1 MLRFALGILFLFSS
15 LEVLGETFRVERI
28 DFQGLD
34 RVDEGF
40 ALRLLN
46 LRVSEP
52 FAEEETPKVVESL
65 YRSGYFEDVKLYRI
79 GNRLLIKVRERPG
92 IVGITIE
99 GNKRIETDSL
109 LEALA
114 RVDITPGKVLDY
126 TALERMQEELLQQYG
141 VQGRYGARVEAQTRK
156 LSDNKVQVTIR
167 INEGTLAL
175 IKKIRI
181 IGNYTVARDTILDA
195 LQSGTVPWYAFWSS
209 RDSYSQLK
217 LAADLETIR
226 QIYLDR
232 GYLDFK
238 VTNTHVSL
246 SLDRKHIRITIG
258 VSEGGKYRVSGHELA
273 GDKILPEQEL
283 EEVVYLPKRKFYS
296 QKSAVASGK
305 AIELKLGYA
314 GYAFAKVDI
323 IPERDVEKGTVKV
336 ILLIRPGR
344 KTYVRRINFSGNSDT
359 DDQVFRQEMRQLEGA
374 VYSARKI
381 ELSEARLRRLPYV
394 EALRVEKT
402 LVSGADDQI
411 DLNLYLQERWS
422 GSFNASV
429 GFSSEAGAIVS
440 FGVKQDNFLGTGKR
454 VSLSFSNTDSTNAYG
469 LLVHDPFYTIDGISR
484 SLSFEFREVDYSD
497 RDTSASNSE
506 EYSVGMNWGIPI
518 SENDSFLIGGKIQDI
533 SVTANTRTPVEVRNF
548 LDREGNDFLNF
559 VLNFGFSYDT
569 RNRAIFATDGEIFQT
584 NVNWYLPFSDLN
596 YYKLSLTGRKYHPL
610 DDSGFVLSARG
621 RLSYAQE
628 YGGTTEVPYY
638 DRFYGGGASSL
649 RGYRSNSLGP
659 KDANNDALG
668 GDFRILGNLDLYLPQ
683 DWFSDD
689 LNARFGFFAD
699 AGNVYRKAGD
709 FSSLS
714 SLRGSTGISMQWLTA
729 LGGLEISFAKPFWDD
744 SDDRTETFQLDL
756 GTSF

>member
-1 MLRFALGILFLFSS
+1 MRFALSILFLFSS

-52 FAEEETPKVVESL
+52 FAEEETPEVIESL

-79 GNRLLIKVRERPG
+79 GNRLLIKVQERPG

-114 RVDITPGKVLDY
+114 RVDIATGKVLDY

-141 VQGRYGARVEAQTRK
+141 VQGRYGARVEAQTVK
-156 LSDNKVQVTIR
+156 LSGNKVQITIL
-167 INEGTLAL
+167 INEGTLAA
-175 IKKIRI
+175 IKEIRVN
-181 IGNYTVARDTILDA
+181 GNHTVASDTILDA
-195 LQSGTVPWYAFWSS
+195 LQSGVVSWYEFWSS
-209 RDSYSQLK
+209 RDNYSQLK

-226 QIYLDR
+226 QIYLDL

-273 GDKILPEQEL
+273 GEKILPRQEL
-283 EEVVYLPKRKFYS
+283 EEVVHLPKGKFYS

-305 AIELKLGYA
+305 AIEQKLGLV
-314 GYAFAKVDI
+314 GYAFAKVDV

-336 ILLIRPGR
+336 VLLIQPGR

-381 ELSEARLRRLPYV
+381 KLSEARLRRLRFV
-394 EALRVEKT
+394 EELRLEKL
-402 LVSGADDQI
+402 LVPGADEQI
-411 DLNLYLQERWS
+411 DLNLYLKERWS

-429 GFSSEAGAIVS
+429 GFSSESGAILT
-440 FGVKQDNFLGTGKR
+440 FGIKQDNFLGTGKR
-454 VSLSFSNTDSTNAYG
+454 VSLSFSNTDSTSAYG
-469 LLVHDPFYTIDGISR
+469 FLVHDPFYTIDGISR
-484 SLSFEFREVDYSD
+484 SLSFEFREVDYAN

-506 EYSVGMNWGIPI
+506 EYSVGTNWGIPV
-518 SENDSFLIGGKIQDI
+518 SENDSFLVGAKIQDI
-533 SVTANTRTPVEVRNF
+533 SVTANTRSPVEVRNF
-548 LDREGNDFLNF
+548 LDREGNNF
-559 VLNFGFSYDT
+559 FNYVLNFGFSYDT
-569 RNRAIFATDGEIFQT
+569 RDRAIFATDGGTFQAS
-584 NVNWYLPFSDLN
+584 VSWYLPFSDLN
-596 YYKLSLTGRKYHPL
+596 YYKLNLSGKKYYPL
-610 DDSGFVLSARG
+610 YDSGFVLSMQG
-621 RLSYAQE
+621 RASYGQE
-628 YGGTTEVPYY
+628 YGSTTEVPYY

-659 KDANNDALG
+659 KDEFNDALG
-668 GDFRILGNLDLYLPQ
+668 GDFRVLGNLDLYLPQ
-683 DWFSDD
+683 DWFSDSK
-689 LNARFGFFAD
+689 NTRFGFFVD
-699 AGNVYRKAGD
+699 TGNVYRKIED

-714 SLRGSTGISMQWLTA
+714 TLRGSTGVSMQWLTA
-729 LGGLEISFAKPFWDD
+729 LGGLEISFAKSFWDEPG
-744 SDDRTETFQLDL
+744 DRTETFQLDL